1 MGRGR
6 QKAKQTRIARKLKYL
21 TTDTNYDE
29 LQEELSR
36 QDSSDQ
42 TSDQFRELDRKFQ
55 EKREMDEYAQWAV
68 EAAAKAKKEDSDEKP
83 KTKVSPASTFA
94 AMQRM
99 MAASSKISAKK
110 AASSEQN

>member
-42 TSDQFRELDRKFQ
+42 ASDQFRELDRKFQ
-55 EKREMDEYAQWAV
+55 EKREMDEYAQWAA

-83 KTKVSPASTFA
+83 KAKASPSSAFA

-110 AASSEQN
+110 AGSERG